1 LVDRPLGVGLTRWRL
16 VSGTVDPNAGHCTAI
31 DHIWI
36 GSACFCSETYT
47 SFCPLIHTLMVGL
60 TLHRPPHAQGGADMN
75 GPQTEHLIE
84 NDFAAR
90 FGDATRSHNPI
101 QFRRCLLRR

>member
-1 LVDRPLGVGLTRWRL
+1 
-16 VSGTVDPNAGHCTAI
+16 
-31 DHIWI
+31 
-36 GSACFCSETYT
+36 
-47 SFCPLIHTLMVGL
+47 
-60 TLHRPPHAQGGADMN
+60 MN
-75 GPQTEHLIE
+75 GPQIEHLIE